1 VPEWIQIRLNIDFAA
16 VGKIAPGRIFP
27 GRMGSAKFAGDP
39 EILAG

>member
-1 VPEWIQIRLNIDFAA
+1 VPERIQIRLNIDFAE

-27 GRMGSAKFAGDP
+27 GKMGSAKFAGNR